1 MAAKSPLMEQYKS
14 IKNEHKDAF
23 LFYRLGD
30 FYELFYDDAVTVS
43 HELELTLTGKNAGS
57 EGRVPMCGIPYHAAE
72 TYIYRLVQK
81 GYKVAICEQLEDP
94 KKAKGLVKRDVIRIV
109 TPGTILFENSIAD
122 KSNNYLAY
130 LYETDNDIDAV
141 LADISTGECWWGI
154 WDKKKEREAF
164 FDMLSVYAPTEAVCS
179 LSDNF
184 YGRLE
189 AYCRARLGG
198 CLLTRRGEEGDYPVP
213 HVAEAL
219 GDENIRRVFA
229 WLAAY
234 LKEMMK
240 ADAAEFHTV
249 MPIREEDCLL
259 LGEDCLR
266 NLEITRN
273 MRDGGRRGTL
283 LEILDH
289 THTAMGARLLRR
301 WLERPLTDVNRIIQ
315 RQDGIE
321 ELTGH
326 TTELSQLEEML
337 EHVFDFER
345 ILTRIEA
352 NTTSPKD
359 LLALKASLG
368 MIPEIKKLLSGTVSI
383 VLRKLSDQMD
393 IHSTVYELLDR
404 SMNENGTGNIR
415 DGKYIKEGYS
425 AELDEVRSLSENS
438 RKWIAD
444 LEEREKEK
452 TGIKLK
458 IGFNNVFGYYFE
470 ITNANKVPI
479 PEYYMRKQTL
489 VNAERYITPELKEF
503 ETKALSAKEKT
514 EELELKIYQAV
525 KAAIRPEIAAM
536 QRTAKALAALDCLT
550 GLSRAALK
558 DRYVRP
564 QITNSREGRI
574 SIHDGRHPM
583 VEHALKREMFVP
595 NDTELNH
602 TDQEMIIITGPNMAG
617 KSTYMRQVAV
627 LTIMAQTGSFIPAKS
642 ASFAPVDRIFTRVGA
657 ADDISTGQ
665 STFMVEMSEVANI
678 LRHATKDSLLIL
690 DEIGRGTSTFDGL
703 SIAWA
708 VVEYIA
714 GSSLAGAK
722 TLFATHYH
730 ELTELEGKLPG
741 VNNYCIAVQEKGDSI
756 IFLRKI
762 IKGSA
767 DRSYGIQVAKL
778 AGVPEVVIERA
789 KEIAAE
795 LEESD
800 ITANTKNI
808 GKKRTEEAEPVQ
820 ISLFDTMGMV
830 AEQPKKSEVEET
842 LKKLDISNMTPMEAM
857 NQLYEL
863 QKKCK

>member
-43 HELELTLTGKNAGS
+43 HELELTLTGKNAGP

-81 GYKVAICEQLEDP
+81 GYKVAICEQMEDP
-94 KKAKGLVKRDVIRIV
+94 KKAKGLVKRDVIRII

-130 LYETDNDIDAV
+130 FYETDKEINAV

-189 AYCRARLGG
+189 AYCRARLGC
-198 CLLTRRGEEGDYPVP
+198 CLLTRRGEEGGYPVP

-240 ADAAEFHTV
+240 VDVAEFHTV

-665 STFMVEMSEVANI
+665 STFMVEMKEVSHI
-678 LRHATKDSLLIL
+678 LCNATKNSLILL
-690 DEIGRGTSTFDGL
+690 DEIGRGTSTYDGM
-703 SIAWA
+703 SIARA
-708 VVEYIA
+708 VVEYLNSKVHA
-714 GSSLAGAK
+714 Y

-730 ELTELEGKLPG
+730 ELSDMAAENEHIKNYTVTVKERGKE
-741 VNNYCIAVQEKGDSI
+741 IT
-756 IFLRKI
+756 FLRRI
-762 IKGSA
+762 VPGSA
-767 DRSYGIQVAKL
+767 DKSYGIHVARL
-778 AGVPEVVIERA
+778 AGLPESLLKRADEILEGLEVEGIKEEPAAPVIRRETALNLFSSPIIDELVDLDVMSKTPIEAMEILFRLSKEA
-789 KEIAAE
+789 KE
-795 LEESD
+795 
-800 ITANTKNI
+800 
-808 GKKRTEEAEPVQ
+808 GR
-820 ISLFDTMGMV
+820 
-830 AEQPKKSEVEET
+830 
-842 LKKLDISNMTPMEAM
+842 
-857 NQLYEL
+857 
-863 QKKCK
+863 

>member
-43 HELELTLTGKNAGS
+43 HELELTLTGKNAGP

-81 GYKVAICEQLEDP
+81 GYKVAICEQMEDP
-94 KKAKGLVKRDVIRIV
+94 KKAKGLVKRDVIRII

-130 LYETDNDIDAV
+130 FYETDKEINAV

-198 CLLTRRGEEGDYPVP
+198 CLLTRRGEEGEYPVP

-240 ADAAEFHTV
+240 VDVAEFHTV

-536 QRTAKALAALDCLT
+536 QRTAKALAALDCLM

-665 STFMVEMSEVANI
+665 STFMVEMKEVSHI
-678 LRHATKDSLLIL
+678 LCNATKNSLILL
-690 DEIGRGTSTFDGL
+690 DEIGRGTSTYDGM
-703 SIAWA
+703 SIARA
-708 VVEYIA
+708 VVEYLNA
-714 GSSLAGAK
+714 NVHAY

-730 ELTELEGKLPG
+730 ELSDMAAENEHIKNYTVTVKERGKE
-741 VNNYCIAVQEKGDSI
+741 IT
-756 IFLRKI
+756 FLRRI
-762 IKGSA
+762 VPGSA
-767 DRSYGIQVAKL
+767 DKSYGIHVARL
-778 AGVPEVVIERA
+778 AGLPESLLKRADEILEGLEVEGIKEEPAAPVIRRETALNLFSSPIIDELADLDVMSKTPIEAMEILFRLSKEA
-789 KEIAAE
+789 KE
-795 LEESD
+795 
-800 ITANTKNI
+800 
-808 GKKRTEEAEPVQ
+808 GR
-820 ISLFDTMGMV
+820 
-830 AEQPKKSEVEET
+830 
-842 LKKLDISNMTPMEAM
+842 
-857 NQLYEL
+857 
-863 QKKCK
+863 

>member
-1 MAAKSPLMEQYKS
+1 M
-14 IKNEHKDAF
+14 
-23 LFYRLGD
+23 
-30 FYELFYDDAVTVS
+30 
-43 HELELTLTGKNAGS
+43 
-57 EGRVPMCGIPYHAAE
+57 
-72 TYIYRLVQK
+72 
-81 GYKVAICEQLEDP
+81 
-94 KKAKGLVKRDVIRIV
+94 
-109 TPGTILFENSIAD
+109 
-122 KSNNYLAY
+122 
-130 LYETDNDIDAV
+130 
-141 LADISTGECWWGI
+141 
-154 WDKKKEREAF
+154 
-164 FDMLSVYAPTEAVCS
+164 
-179 LSDNF
+179 
-184 YGRLE
+184 
-189 AYCRARLGG
+189 
-198 CLLTRRGEEGDYPVP
+198 
-213 HVAEAL
+213 AEAL

-368 MIPEIKKLLSGTVSI
+368 MIPEIKKLLSGTASI

-536 QRTAKALAALDCLT
+536 QRTAKALAALDCLM

-665 STFMVEMSEVANI
+665 STFMVEMKEVSHI
-678 LRHATKDSLLIL
+678 LCNATKNSLILL
-690 DEIGRGTSTFDGL
+690 DEIGRGTSTYDGM
-703 SIAWA
+703 SIARA
-708 VVEYIA
+708 VVEYLNA
-714 GSSLAGAK
+714 NVHAY

-730 ELTELEGKLPG
+730 ELSDMAAENEHIKNYTVTVKERGKE
-741 VNNYCIAVQEKGDSI
+741 IT
-756 IFLRKI
+756 FLRRI
-762 IKGSA
+762 VPGSA
-767 DRSYGIQVAKL
+767 DKSYGIHVARL
-778 AGVPEVVIERA
+778 AGLPESLLKRADEILEGLEVEGIKEEPAAPVIRRKTALNLFSSPIIDELADLDVMSKTPIEAMEILFRLSKEA
-789 KEIAAE
+789 KE
-795 LEESD
+795 
-800 ITANTKNI
+800 
-808 GKKRTEEAEPVQ
+808 GR
-820 ISLFDTMGMV
+820 
-830 AEQPKKSEVEET
+830 
-842 LKKLDISNMTPMEAM
+842 
-857 NQLYEL
+857 
-863 QKKCK
+863 

>member
-43 HELELTLTGKNAGS
+43 HELELTLTGKNAGP

-81 GYKVAICEQLEDP
+81 GYKVAICEQMEDP

-130 LYETDNDIDAV
+130 LYETDKEIDAV
-141 LADISTGECWWGI
+141 LADISTGECWWGT
-154 WDKKKEREAF
+154 WDKKKEQESF
-164 FDMLSVYAPTEAVCS
+164 FDVLSVYAPTEAVCS
-179 LSDNF
+179 LSDDF

-189 AYCRARLGG
+189 AYCRARLGS
-198 CLLTRRGEEGDYPVP
+198 CLLTRRGGDGQRPVP
-213 HVAEAL
+213 SVAEAL
-219 GDENIRRVFA
+219 EDENIRCVFA

-240 ADAAEFHTV
+240 SDVAEFHTV
-249 MPIREEDCLL
+249 MPIREENCLL

-301 WLERPLTDVNRIIQ
+301 WLERPLADVNRIIQ

-326 TTELSQLEEML
+326 TTELSRLEEML
-337 EHVFDFER
+337 AQVFDFER
-345 ILTRIEA
+345 ILSRIEA

-368 MIPEIKKLLSGTVSI
+368 MIPEIKKLLSGMVS
-383 VLRKLSDQMD
+383 VALRKLSDQMD
-393 IHSTVYELLDR
+393 FHSAVYELLDR

-425 AELDEVRSLSENS
+425 TELDEVRSLSENS
-438 RKWIAD
+438 KKWIAN

-470 ITNANKVPI
+470 ITNTNKMPI

-525 KAAIRPEIAAM
+525 KAAIRPEIADM
-536 QRTAKALAALDCLT
+536 QRTARALAALDCLA

-602 TDQEMIIITGPNMAG
+602 TDQEMLIITGPNMAG

-627 LTIMAQTGSFIPAKS
+627 LTIMAQAGSFIPAKS

-657 ADDISTGQ
+657 VDDISTGQ
-665 STFMVEMSEVANI
+665 STFMVEMKEVSHI
-678 LRHATKDSLLIL
+678 LRNATKNSLILL
-690 DEIGRGTSTFDGL
+690 DEIGRGTSTYDGM
-703 SIAWA
+703 SIARA
-708 VVEYIA
+708 VVEYLDA
-714 GSSLAGAK
+714 RVHAY

-730 ELTELEGKLPG
+730 ELSDMAAGSEHIKNYTVTVKERGKD
-741 VNNYCIAVQEKGDSI
+741 IT
-756 IFLRKI
+756 FLRRI
-762 IKGSA
+762 VPGSA
-767 DRSYGIQVAKL
+767 DKSYGIHVARL
-778 AGVPEVVIERA
+778 AGLPESLLNRA
-789 KEIAAE
+789 DEILEGLEVDGIKETATPVTRKETSFDLFSSPIIDE
-795 LEESD
+795 LAD
-800 ITANTKNI
+800 
-808 GKKRTEEAEPVQ
+808 
-820 ISLFDTMGMV
+820 
-830 AEQPKKSEVEET
+830 
-842 LKKLDISNMTPMEAM
+842 LDVMSKTPIEAM
-857 NQLYEL
+857 EILFRLSKEA
-863 QKKCK
+863 KDGR

>member
-43 HELELTLTGKNAGS
+43 HELELTLTGKNAGP

-81 GYKVAICEQLEDP
+81 GYKVAICEQMEDP
-94 KKAKGLVKRDVIRIV
+94 KKAKGLVKRDVIRII
-109 TPGTILFENSIAD
+109 TPGTILFENAIAD

-130 LYETDNDIDAV
+130 FYETDKEINAV

-198 CLLTRRGEEGDYPVP
+198 CLLTRRGEEGEYPVP

-240 ADAAEFHTV
+240 VDVAEFHTV

-536 QRTAKALAALDCLT
+536 QRTAKALAALDCLM

-665 STFMVEMSEVANI
+665 STFMVEMKEVSHI
-678 LRHATKDSLLIL
+678 LCNATKNSLILL
-690 DEIGRGTSTFDGL
+690 DEIGRGTSTYDGM
-703 SIAWA
+703 SIARA
-708 VVEYIA
+708 VVEYLNA
-714 GSSLAGAK
+714 NVHAY

-730 ELTELEGKLPG
+730 ELSDMAAENEHIKNYTVTVKERGKE
-741 VNNYCIAVQEKGDSI
+741 IT
-756 IFLRKI
+756 FLRRI
-762 IKGSA
+762 VPGSA
-767 DRSYGIQVAKL
+767 DKSYGIHVARL
-778 AGVPEVVIERA
+778 AGLPESLLKRADEILEGLEVEGIKEEPAAPVIRRETALNLFSSPIIDELVDLDVMSKTPIEAMEILFRLSKEA
-789 KEIAAE
+789 KE
-795 LEESD
+795 
-800 ITANTKNI
+800 
-808 GKKRTEEAEPVQ
+808 GR
-820 ISLFDTMGMV
+820 
-830 AEQPKKSEVEET
+830 
-842 LKKLDISNMTPMEAM
+842 
-857 NQLYEL
+857 
-863 QKKCK
+863 

>member
-43 HELELTLTGKNAGS
+43 HELELTLTGKNAGP

-81 GYKVAICEQLEDP
+81 GYKVAICEQMEDP

-130 LYETDNDIDAV
+130 LYETDKEIDAV
-141 LADISTGECWWGI
+141 LADISTGECWWGT
-154 WDKKKEREAF
+154 WDKKKEQESF
-164 FDMLSVYAPTEAVCS
+164 FDVLSVYAPTEAVCS
-179 LSDNF
+179 LSDDF

-189 AYCRARLGG
+189 AYCRARLGS
-198 CLLTRRGEEGDYPVP
+198 CLLTRRGGEGQRPVP
-213 HVAEAL
+213 SVAEAL
-219 GDENIRRVFA
+219 EDENIRCVFA

-240 ADAAEFHTV
+240 SDVAEFHTV

-301 WLERPLTDVNRIIQ
+301 WLERPLADVNRIIQ

-326 TTELSQLEEML
+326 TTELSRLEEML
-337 EHVFDFER
+337 AQVFDFER
-345 ILTRIEA
+345 ILSRIEA

-368 MIPEIKKLLSGTVSI
+368 MIPEIKKLLSGMVS
-383 VLRKLSDQMD
+383 VALRKLSDQMD
-393 IHSTVYELLDR
+393 FHSAVYELLDR

-425 AELDEVRSLSENS
+425 TELDEVRSLSENS
-438 RKWIAD
+438 KKWIAN

-470 ITNANKVPI
+470 ITNTNKMPI

-525 KAAIRPEIAAM
+525 KAAIRPEIADM
-536 QRTAKALAALDCLT
+536 QRTARALAALDCLA

-602 TDQEMIIITGPNMAG
+602 TDQEMLIITGPNMAG

-627 LTIMAQTGSFIPAKS
+627 LTIMAQAGSFIPAKS

-657 ADDISTGQ
+657 VDDISTGQ
-665 STFMVEMSEVANI
+665 STFMVEMKEVSHI
-678 LRHATKDSLLIL
+678 LRNATKNSLILL
-690 DEIGRGTSTFDGL
+690 DEIGRGTSTYDGM
-703 SIAWA
+703 SIARA
-708 VVEYIA
+708 VVEYLDA
-714 GSSLAGAK
+714 RVHAY

-730 ELTELEGKLPG
+730 ELSDMAAGSEHIKNYTVTVKERGKD
-741 VNNYCIAVQEKGDSI
+741 IT
-756 IFLRKI
+756 FLRRI
-762 IKGSA
+762 VPGSA
-767 DRSYGIQVAKL
+767 DKSYGIHVARL
-778 AGVPEVVIERA
+778 AGLPESLLNRA
-789 KEIAAE
+789 DEILEGLEVDGIKETATPVTRKETSFDLFSSPIIDE
-795 LEESD
+795 LAD
-800 ITANTKNI
+800 
-808 GKKRTEEAEPVQ
+808 
-820 ISLFDTMGMV
+820 
-830 AEQPKKSEVEET
+830 
-842 LKKLDISNMTPMEAM
+842 LDVMSKTPIEAM
-857 NQLYEL
+857 EILFRLSKEA
-863 QKKCK
+863 KDGR

>member
-43 HELELTLTGKNAGS
+43 HELELTLTGKNAGP

-189 AYCRARLGG
+189 AYCQARLGG

-368 MIPEIKKLLSGTVSI
+368 MIPEIKKLLSGTASI

-503 ETKALSAKEKT
+503 
-514 EELELKIYQAV
+514 V
-525 KAAIRPEIAAM
+525 F
-536 QRTAKALAALDCLT
+536 
-550 GLSRAALK
+550 
-558 DRYVRP
+558 
-564 QITNSREGRI
+564 
-574 SIHDGRHPM
+574 
-583 VEHALKREMFVP
+583 FVFF
-595 NDTELNH
+595 
-602 TDQEMIIITGPNMAG
+602 
-617 KSTYMRQVAV
+617 V
-627 LTIMAQTGSFIPAKS
+627 
-642 ASFAPVDRIFTRVGA
+642 
-657 ADDISTGQ
+657 
-665 STFMVEMSEVANI
+665 
-678 LRHATKDSLLIL
+678 
-690 DEIGRGTSTFDGL
+690 
-703 SIAWA
+703 
-708 VVEYIA
+708 
-714 GSSLAGAK
+714 
-722 TLFATHYH
+722 
-730 ELTELEGKLPG
+730 
-741 VNNYCIAVQEKGDSI
+741 
-756 IFLRKI
+756 
-762 IKGSA
+762 
-767 DRSYGIQVAKL
+767 
-778 AGVPEVVIERA
+778 
-789 KEIAAE
+789 
-795 LEESD
+795 
-800 ITANTKNI
+800 
-808 GKKRTEEAEPVQ
+808 
-820 ISLFDTMGMV
+820 
-830 AEQPKKSEVEET
+830 
-842 LKKLDISNMTPMEAM
+842 
-857 NQLYEL
+857 
-863 QKKCK
+863 

>member
-14 IKNEHKDAF
+14 IKNEYKDAF

-43 HELELTLTGKNAGS
+43 HELELTLTGKNAGP

-81 GYKVAICEQLEDP
+81 GYKVAICEQVEDP
-94 KKAKGLVKRDVIRIV
+94 KKAKGLVKRDVIRVI

-122 KSNNYLAY
+122 KSNNYLVY
-130 LYETDNDIDAV
+130 LYETEKEIDAV
-141 LADISTGECWWGI
+141 LADISTGECWWGV
-154 WDKKKEREAF
+154 WDKKKEQEAF
-164 FDMLSVYAPTEAVCS
+164 FDMLSIFAPAEAVCT
-179 LSDNF
+179 LSDDF
-184 YGRLE
+184 YSKLE
-189 AYCRARLGG
+189 SYCRARLDS
-198 CLLTRRGEEGDYPVP
+198 CLLARHEEGGNLSIPQAAADL
-213 HVAEAL
+213 EN
-219 GDENIRRVFA
+219 ENIRRVFA

-240 ADAAEFHTV
+240 TDVAEFHTV
-249 MPIREEDCLL
+249 MPIREDDCLL

-301 WLERPLTDVNRIIQ
+301 WLERPLADVNRIIQ

-321 ELTGH
+321 ELVGH
-326 TTELSQLEEML
+326 TTELSRLEEML
-337 EHVFDFER
+337 EQVFDFER
-345 ILTRIEA
+345 ILSRIEA

-368 MIPEIKKLLSGTVSI
+368 MIPEIKQLLSGSSSL
-383 VLRKLSDQMD
+383 VLRKLLGQMD
-393 IHSTVYELLDR
+393 AHGAVYDLLDR

-415 DGKYIKEGYS
+415 DGKYIKAGYS
-425 AELDEVRSLSENS
+425 SELDEVRSLSENS
-438 RKWIAD
+438 RKWISD

-470 ITNANKVPI
+470 ITNANKLPI
-479 PEYYMRKQTL
+479 PAYYMRKQTL

-514 EELELKIYQAV
+514 EELELKIYQAI
-525 KAAIRPEIAAM
+525 KAAIRPEIADM
-536 QRTAKALAALDCLT
+536 QRTARALAALDCLA

-558 DRYVRP
+558 DRYIRP

-574 SIHDGRHPM
+574 SIQDGRHPM

-602 TDQEMIIITGPNMAG
+602 DTQEMLIITGPNMAG

-642 ASFAPVDRIFTRVGA
+642 ASLAPVDRIFTRVGA

-665 STFMVEMSEVANI
+665 STFMVEMQEVSHI
-678 LRHATKDSLLIL
+678 LRNATKNSLILL
-690 DEIGRGTSTFDGL
+690 DEIGRGTSTYDGM
-703 SIAWA
+703 SIARA
-708 VVEYIA
+708 VVEY
-714 GSSLAGAK
+714 LDAK
-722 TLFATHYH
+722 VHAYTLFATHYH
-730 ELTELEGKLPG
+730 ELSDMAAASDHIKNYTVTVKERGKD
-741 VNNYCIAVQEKGDSI
+741 IT
-756 IFLRKI
+756 FLRRI
-762 IKGSA
+762 VPGSA
-767 DRSYGIQVAKL
+767 DRSYGIHVARL
-778 AGVPEVVIERA
+778 AGLPESLLKRADEILEGLEIEGV
-789 KEIAAE
+789 KEIEAAPSVGKESSLDLFSSPIIEE
-795 LEESD
+795 LAD
-800 ITANTKNI
+800 
-808 GKKRTEEAEPVQ
+808 
-820 ISLFDTMGMV
+820 
-830 AEQPKKSEVEET
+830 
-842 LKKLDISNMTPMEAM
+842 LDVMSKTPIEAM
-857 NQLYEL
+857 EILFRLSKEA
-863 QKKCK
+863 KDGR

>member
-1 MAAKSPLMEQYKS
+1 
-14 IKNEHKDAF
+14 
-23 LFYRLGD
+23 
-30 FYELFYDDAVTVS
+30 
-43 HELELTLTGKNAGS
+43 
-57 EGRVPMCGIPYHAAE
+57 
-72 TYIYRLVQK
+72 
-81 GYKVAICEQLEDP
+81 
-94 KKAKGLVKRDVIRIV
+94 
-109 TPGTILFENSIAD
+109 
-122 KSNNYLAY
+122 
-130 LYETDNDIDAV
+130 
-141 LADISTGECWWGI
+141 
-154 WDKKKEREAF
+154 
-164 FDMLSVYAPTEAVCS
+164 MLSVYAPTEAVCS

-368 MIPEIKKLLSGTVSI
+368 MIPEIKKLLSGTASI

-503 ETKALSAKEKT
+503 ETKALLAKEKT

-665 STFMVEMSEVANI
+665 STFMVEMKEVSHI
-678 LRHATKDSLLIL
+678 LCNATKNSLILL
-690 DEIGRGTSTFDGL
+690 DEIGRGTSTYDGM
-703 SIAWA
+703 SIARA
-708 VVEYIA
+708 VVEYLNSKVHA
-714 GSSLAGAK
+714 Y

-730 ELTELEGKLPG
+730 ELSDMAAENEHIKNYTVTVKERGKE
-741 VNNYCIAVQEKGDSI
+741 IT
-756 IFLRKI
+756 FLRRI
-762 IKGSA
+762 VPGSA
-767 DRSYGIQVAKL
+767 DKSYGIHVARL
-778 AGVPEVVIERA
+778 AGLPESLLKRADEILEGLEVEGIKEEPAAPVIRRKTALNLFSSPIIDELADLDVMSKTPIEAMEILFRLSKEA
-789 KEIAAE
+789 KE
-795 LEESD
+795 
-800 ITANTKNI
+800 
-808 GKKRTEEAEPVQ
+808 GR
-820 ISLFDTMGMV
+820 
-830 AEQPKKSEVEET
+830 
-842 LKKLDISNMTPMEAM
+842 
-857 NQLYEL
+857 
-863 QKKCK
+863 

>member
-1 MAAKSPLMEQYKS
+1 
-14 IKNEHKDAF
+14 
-23 LFYRLGD
+23 
-30 FYELFYDDAVTVS
+30 
-43 HELELTLTGKNAGS
+43 
-57 EGRVPMCGIPYHAAE
+57 
-72 TYIYRLVQK
+72 
-81 GYKVAICEQLEDP
+81 
-94 KKAKGLVKRDVIRIV
+94 
-109 TPGTILFENSIAD
+109 
-122 KSNNYLAY
+122 
-130 LYETDNDIDAV
+130 
-141 LADISTGECWWGI
+141 
-154 WDKKKEREAF
+154 
-164 FDMLSVYAPTEAVCS
+164 
-179 LSDNF
+179 
-184 YGRLE
+184 
-189 AYCRARLGG
+189 
-198 CLLTRRGEEGDYPVP
+198 
-213 HVAEAL
+213 
-219 GDENIRRVFA
+219 
-229 WLAAY
+229 
-234 LKEMMK
+234 
-240 ADAAEFHTV
+240 
-249 MPIREEDCLL
+249 
-259 LGEDCLR
+259 
-266 NLEITRN
+266 

-665 STFMVEMSEVANI
+665 STFMVEMKEVSHI
-678 LRHATKDSLLIL
+678 LCNATKNSLILL
-690 DEIGRGTSTFDGL
+690 DEIGRGTSTYDGM
-703 SIAWA
+703 SIARA
-708 VVEYIA
+708 VVEYLNSKVHA
-714 GSSLAGAK
+714 Y

-730 ELTELEGKLPG
+730 ELSDMAAENEHIKNYTVTVKERGKE
-741 VNNYCIAVQEKGDSI
+741 IT
-756 IFLRKI
+756 FLRRI
-762 IKGSA
+762 VPGSA
-767 DRSYGIQVAKL
+767 DKSYGIHVARL
-778 AGVPEVVIERA
+778 AGLPESLLKRADEILEGLEVEGIKEEPAAPVIIRETALNLFSSPIIDELADLDVMSKTPIEAMEILFRLSKEA
-789 KEIAAE
+789 KE
-795 LEESD
+795 
-800 ITANTKNI
+800 
-808 GKKRTEEAEPVQ
+808 GR
-820 ISLFDTMGMV
+820 
-830 AEQPKKSEVEET
+830 
-842 LKKLDISNMTPMEAM
+842 
-857 NQLYEL
+857 
-863 QKKCK
+863 